1 MGVYLK
7 VKFKYP
13 DYMYTPS
20 ALVNADTK
28 TEADLRKEYTR
39 LKTEIDKRLST
50 FEKHGETD
58 YLTYTRNV
66 DKYKPLTEITS
77 KRELGNL
84 LSEAHKMLSA
94 KRSSYTAIKDI
105 ERESFKEL
113 IKNFPFI
120 SKRVNRKELWK
131 FLDKAKDYFSSSKY
145 DSEQTLLVYT
155 YIKNT
160 YNTYLDFNDI
170 KRYAEAFYSYDL
182 HGNYV
187 GEKLTEKEKKYF
199 DELFAN
205 KKGGK
210 N

>member
-7 VKFKYP
+7 LKFKYP

-39 LKTEIDKRLST
+39 LKTEIDKRLYT

-58 YLTYTRNV
+58 YLTYDRNV

-94 KRSSYTAIKDI
+94 KRSSYTAIKNI

-113 IKNFPFI
+113 RKNFPFI
-120 SKRVNRKELWK
+120 SKNVNRKELWK
-131 FLDKAKDYFSSSKY
+131 FLDTAKEHFKSQKY
-145 DSEQTLLVYT
+145 DSEQMLMAYQ

-160 YNTYLDFNDI
+160 FGLAIEFEDIERFAEKIYSMDFSG
-170 KRYAEAFYSYDL
+170 EEL
-182 HGNYV
+182 

>member
-7 VKFKYP
+7 LKFNYP

-20 ALVNADTK
+20 ALVNADTE

-39 LKTEIDKRLST
+39 LTKEINKRLST

-58 YLTYTRNV
+58 YPTYKRNV

-94 KRSSYTAIKDI
+94 KRSSYTAIKNM

-113 IKNFPFI
+113 RKNFPFI
-120 SKRVNRKELWK
+120 SKRANRKELWK
-131 FLDKAKDYFSSSKY
+131 FLNEAKDYFTSSKY

-170 KRYAEAFYSYDL
+170 KRYAEGFYSYDL

-187 GEKLTEKEKKYF
+187 GEKLSEKEKKYF

-205 KKGGK
+205 KKGWSD
-210 N
+210 

>member
-1 MGVYLK
+1 
-7 VKFKYP
+7 
-13 DYMYTPS
+13 MYTPS

-39 LKTEIDKRLST
+39 LRFEINKRLST

-58 YLTYTRNV
+58 YPTYKRNV

-94 KRSSYTAIKDI
+94 KRSSYTAIKNI
-105 ERESFKEL
+105 EKESFKEL
-113 IKNFPFI
+113 RKNFPFI
-120 SKRVNRKELWK
+120 SKRVNRKELWN
-131 FLDKAKDYFSSSKY
+131 FLNEAREYFSSSKY

-187 GEKLTEKEKKYF
+187 GEKLSKKEKKYF

-205 KKGGK
+205 KEGGK

>member
-1 MGVYLK
+1 MGAYLK
-7 VKFKYP
+7 LKFKYP

-39 LKTEIDKRLST
+39 LRFEINKRLST

-58 YLTYTRNV
+58 YPTYKRNV

-94 KRSSYTAIKDI
+94 RRSSYTKIKNI

-113 IKNFPFI
+113 RKNFPFI

-131 FLDKAKDYFSSSKY
+131 FLNEAKDYYSSSKY

-170 KRYAEAFYSYDL
+170 KRYAEPFYSYDL
-182 HGNYV
+182 YGNYV
-187 GEKLTEKEKKYF
+187 GEKLSEKEKKYF